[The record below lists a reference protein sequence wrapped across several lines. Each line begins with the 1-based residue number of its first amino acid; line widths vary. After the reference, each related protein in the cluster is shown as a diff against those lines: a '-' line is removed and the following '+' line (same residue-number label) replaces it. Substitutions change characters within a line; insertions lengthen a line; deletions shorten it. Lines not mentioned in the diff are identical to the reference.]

1 MKINNSNISIKEY
14 ESKFGIDFF
23 VLNKAWIEE
32 SWILE
37 ESDKKDLLNPKK
49 IVDNGGQVFFAV
61 DNQITI
67 GTVAMI
73 KSSNNIFE
81 LAKMTVKE
89 DYRGKGVANMLMN
102 QCIDFAKHN
111 NANEIFLI
119 SNDSL
124 KIARNLYDKYGFI
137 EVALDSPKYERGNVK
152 MVLKITN

>member
-102 QCIDFAKHN
+102 QCIDFANQN

-119 SNDSL
+119 SGECKSL
-124 KIARNLYDKYGFI
+124 ICLCVPKAVTMIAIN
-137 EVALDSPKYERGNVK
+137 
-152 MVLKITN
+152 ITKLQTNP